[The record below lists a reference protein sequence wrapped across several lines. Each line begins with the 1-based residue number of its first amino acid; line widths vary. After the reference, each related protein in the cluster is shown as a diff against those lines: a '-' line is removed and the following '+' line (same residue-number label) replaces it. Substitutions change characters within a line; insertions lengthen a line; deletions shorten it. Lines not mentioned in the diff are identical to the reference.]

1 MYKTI
6 VNNKLEQTYKKGTK
20 HCKSSH
26 LGNAHNCGSLVELS
40 KNMILLHNLVKHAFC
55 FFPASHFCVVKSFA
69 YFLEGNVLNI

>member
-26 LGNAHNCGSLVELS
+26 LGNTQLWFTRRTIEKQDIITQFG
-40 KNMILLHNLVKHAFC
+40 
-55 FFPASHFCVVKSFA
+55 
-69 YFLEGNVLNI
+69 